1 MLKLRIIP
9 LLLIDGPNLV
19 KGSGFDNWRR
29 VGTLIPAL
37 NVHNSRDVDE
47 LLLVDAGASRNG
59 RPFNL
64 NILRQA
70 RGRCF
75 VPLAV
80 GGGLSTID
88 EASAAIESGADKVVI
103 GSALS
108 SSMSLLKEVADRFG
122 AQAAVAALDVRRT
135 FDGWQMFTHG
145 GSRLVEGSVIERAR
159 LAEEAGAGEIVIN
172 SIDRDGMMNGFD
184 LEVLTAVVDQ
194 VTVPVIA
201 SGGAGTVADC
211 VQLFESTG
219 VSAAAAGSLFQFTEV
234 TPAEIREALEV
245 RGHPV
250 RKTLS
255 HP

>member
-75 VPLAV
+75 VPLSV
-80 GGGLSTID
+80 GGGLSTIN

-108 SSMSLLKEVADRFG
+108 SSMSLLTEVADRFG

-135 FDGWQMFTHG
+135 SDGWQMFTHG
-145 GSRLVEGSVIERAR
+145 GSRLVEGSVVERAR

-172 SIDRDGMMNGFD
+172 SIDRDGMM
-184 LEVLTAVVDQ
+184 
-194 VTVPVIA
+194 
-201 SGGAGTVADC
+201 
-211 VQLFESTG
+211 
-219 VSAAAAGSLFQFTEV
+219 
-234 TPAEIREALEV
+234 
-245 RGHPV
+245 
-250 RKTLS
+250 
-255 HP
+255 

>member
-1 MLKLRIIP
+1 MLKLRIMP
-9 LLLIDGPNLV
+9 LLLVDGPNLV

-47 LLLVDAGASRNG
+47 LLLIDAGASRRG
-59 RPFNL
+59 QTFNQ
-64 NILRQA
+64 NILRQS

-80 GGGLSTID
+80 GGGLSTIV

-103 GSALS
+103 GSALADS
-108 SSMSLLKEVADRFG
+108 VSLITEVADRFG
-122 AQAAVAALDVRRT
+122 SQAAVASLDVRRVNG
-135 FDGWQMFTHG
+135 GWQVFTHG
-145 GSRLVEGSVIERAR
+145 GARPVDGSVLDRALR
-159 LAEEAGAGEIVIN
+159 AEEAGAGEIMIN
-172 SIDRDGMMNGFD
+172 SIDRDGTMAGYD
-184 LEVLTAVVDQ
+184 LDVVADIVDH

-201 SGGAGTVADC
+201 SGGAGTVAHC
-211 VQLFESTG
+211 LELFEAAG

-234 TPAEIREALEV
+234 TPAEIREALGE

-250 RKTLS
+250 RKTL
-255 HP
+255 HPA

>member
-1 MLKLRIIP
+1 
-9 LLLIDGPNLV
+9 
-19 KGSGFDNWRR
+19 
-29 VGTLIPAL
+29 
-37 NVHNSRDVDE
+37 
-47 LLLVDAGASRNG
+47 
-59 RPFNL
+59 
-64 NILRQA
+64 
-70 RGRCF
+70 
-75 VPLAV
+75 
-80 GGGLSTID
+80 
-88 EASAAIESGADKVVI
+88 
-103 GSALS
+103 
-108 SSMSLLKEVADRFG
+108 
-122 AQAAVAALDVRRT
+122 
-135 FDGWQMFTHG
+135 
-145 GSRLVEGSVIERAR
+145 
-159 LAEEAGAGEIVIN
+159 
-172 SIDRDGMMNGFD
+172 MNGFD